1 MDKKLYEILLNLCR
15 IHNLENRQ
23 GYANT
28 FIDDIKLFKISSNE
42 HIMPLLYNKGLIFI
56 VEGMKK
62 GYIGQREFIN
72 TPNDYL
78 MITSAQ
84 PIECETCIYDK
95 HPMIGLYINFDMK
108 RLRKV
113 VSKYN
118 ELSNYNYI
126 SNEVS
131 HNVICNKR
139 TDKIHEVFIR
149 IVEVLQN
156 KIDSQMLYS
165 SLLDELY
172 FRILQDT
179 KGYVLQ
185 QLCDQGSSFSRIS
198 KVIEFIHKKLDEKIS
213 IEEMAKLAGMSP
225 NNFHRLFKEALNDTP
240 IQYIKKVRLNKARQL
255 ILHENMK
262 AVKASEIVGYDSPT
276 QFNRE
281 FKRYFGAS
289 PGKVRE
295 LGYSNF

>member
-1 MDKKLYEILLNLCR
+1 MNKNIYEMLLSLCEK
-15 IHNLENRQ
+15 HDLENRQ

-28 FIDDIKLFKISSNE
+28 FIDDIKLFKISCNE
-42 HIMPLLYNKGLIFI
+42 EIMPLLYNRGLIFI
-56 VEGMKK
+56 GEGMKK

-72 TPNDYL
+72 TPDDYL
-78 MITSAQ
+78 MITSPQ
-84 PIECETCIYDK
+84 PIECETCIYDE
-95 HPMIGLYINFDMK
+95 HSMIGLYVNFDMN

-118 ELSNYNYI
+118 ELTNYTYVNK
-126 SNEVS
+126 EVS
-131 HNVICNKR
+131 HNVVCNKR
-139 TDKIHEVFIR
+139 TVTINEVFIR
-149 IVEVLQN
+149 ILEVLQN
-156 KIDSQMLYS
+156 KVDSQMLSS

-179 KGYVLQ
+179 NGYVLQ

-213 IEEMAKLAGMSP
+213 IEEMAQLAGMSP
-225 NNFHRLFKEALNDTP
+225 NNFHRIFKEAINDTP
-240 IQYIKKVRLNKARQL
+240 VQYIKKVRLNKARQL

-276 QFNRE
+276 QFSRE

-289 PGKVRE
+289 PGKVKE
-295 LGYSNF
+295 LGYNSF